1 MGIDIINQFTPAQS
15 EIIKDICFKQLD
27 SLRRLY
33 QNKPM
38 GSILIENELKEHN
51 IKIEDFKDEIENKLF
66 KFKQLSRN
74 HKTLATMTKEDL
86 SVFRHIL
93 ANLEDQYKN
102 RYPKAVSN
110 LWQKLFFI
118 EGLQVQNLN

>member
-15 EIIKDICFKQLD
+15 EIIRDICFKQLD

-38 GSILIENELKEHN
+38 GSILIEDELKEHN
-51 IKIEDFKDEIENKLF
+51 IKLEDFKDEIENKLF
-66 KFKQLSRN
+66 KFKQLSKN
-74 HKTLATMTKEDL
+74 HKTLASMTKEDL
-86 SVFRHIL
+86 SAFRHIL

-118 EGLQVQNLN
+118 EGLQIQNLN

>member
-1 MGIDIINQFTPAQS
+1 MAIITDFTPAQS

-33 QNKPM
+33 QNKPL
-38 GSILIENELKEHN
+38 GSIKIENELKEHN
-51 IKIEDFKDEIENKLF
+51 VKLEDFREELENKLF

-74 HKTLATMTKEDL
+74 HKTLTSMTQEDL

-93 ANLEDQYKN
+93 ANIEDHYNKK
-102 RYPKAVSN
+102 YPKAVSN

-118 EGLQVQNLN
+118 EGLQTQNLN